1 MAFRVR
7 EGSNWKERGGRE
19 RNAYAWNF
27 ALSSKMR
34 YVLITELLTL
44 RFFPPLPAKLQR
56 REERKEAGAAA
67 GRESKVK
74 LHRREVRGSA
84 ELLRVLPIARRV
96 IAKDAGGT
104 TPIAPSPFRLGFLL
118 LDRSDSRVL
127 STK

>member
-1 MAFRVR
+1 
-7 EGSNWKERGGRE
+7 
-19 RNAYAWNF
+19 
-27 ALSSKMR
+27 MR

-67 GRESKVK
+67 SRESKVK

>member
-1 MAFRVR
+1 M
-7 EGSNWKERGGRE
+7 EGKGRE
-19 RNAYAWNF
+19 REKRVRVEFRVIVEDEVRADYRAAHTSF
-27 ALSSKMR
+27 LPPPSSRK
-34 YVLITELLTL
+34 ITTA
-44 RFFPPLPAKLQR
+44 RG
-56 REERKEAGAAA
+56 KEG
-67 GRESKVK
+67 GGGSSRQGESKVK